1 MALAWLSAVDAPAR
15 ALSAVL
21 SVAGTLSDGT
31 VFDSSRDRGEP
42 TEFKLNQVIKG
53 WQEGTPPRRT
63 SSRPSSR
70 AAPAQLTRSSRAAPA
85 APRPARSTA
94 RRAPHAGLALMKP
107 GSRAKLTIPAELA
120 YGPVAMG
127 SIPAN
132 SVLCFDVELLEVKEA
147 GGFKLPF

>member
-1 MALAWLSAVDAPAR
+1 M
-15 ALSAVL
+15 L

-53 WQEGTPPRRT
+53 WQEGTPPHRT
-63 SSRPSSR
+63 RSRPSSR
-70 AAPAQLTRSSRAAPA
+70 PAPA

>member
-1 MALAWLSAVDAPAR
+1 MLSF
-15 ALSAVL
+15 
-21 SVAGTLSDGT
+21 AGTLSDGT

-42 TEFKLNQVIKG
+42 TEFVLNQVIKG
-53 WQEGTPPRRT
+53 WQEGTPPCRT
-63 SSRPSSR
+63 CSSPR
-70 AAPAQLTRSSRAAPA
+70 SRAAPA

>member
-63 SSRPSSR
+63 RSRPSSR
-70 AAPAQLTRSSRAAPA
+70 AAPAQLLLPRVPPVALPA
-85 APRPARSTA
+85 APRTQGWP
-94 RRAPHAGLALMKP
+94 
-107 GSRAKLTIPAELA
+107 
-120 YGPVAMG
+120 
-127 SIPAN
+127 
-132 SVLCFDVELLEVKEA
+132 
-147 GGFKLPF
+147 

>member
-1 MALAWLSAVDAPAR
+1 M
-15 ALSAVL
+15 L

-63 SSRPSSR
+63 SSRS
-70 AAPAQLTRSSRAAPA
+70 SSRAAPA

-94 RRAPHAGLALMKP
+94 RRAPHAGLTLMKP

>member
-1 MALAWLSAVDAPAR
+1 M
-15 ALSAVL
+15 L

-63 SSRPSSR
+63 CSRPSSR
-70 AAPAQLTRSSRAAPA
+70 PAPA
-85 APRPARSTA
+85 APRPAHSTA

>member
-1 MALAWLSAVDAPAR
+1 M
-15 ALSAVL
+15 L

-63 SSRPSSR
+63 CSRP
-70 AAPAQLTRSSRAAPA
+70 SSRAAPA